1 MNFTKNF
8 DRARNVVKGCLITAM
23 IICVIGLFI
32 NESAPTLG
40 LYIII
45 AALALIAFAMLLV
58 FTSLKCPYC
67 GKQLFSKCL
76 TVTVC
81 PNCKRNLTTGMKS
94 KGKKK

>member
-8 DRARNVVKGCLITAM
+8 ERARRMVKMCLLIAM
-23 IICVIGLFI
+23 GICVLGLLL
-32 NESAPTLG
+32 NESAPELA

-45 AALALIAFAMLLV
+45 AATALIAFAMLLV
-58 FTSLKCPYC
+58 FTTLKCPYC
-67 GKQLFSKCL
+67 GKQLFNKCL

-81 PNCKRNLTTGMKS
+81 PNCRRNLTTGMKS

>member
-8 DRARNVVKGCLITAM
+8 DRARRMVKVCLITAM
-23 IICVIGLFI
+23 IICILGILV
-32 NESAPTLG
+32 NESAPGLA

-67 GKQLFSKCL
+67 GKQLFNKCL

-81 PNCKRNLTTGMKS
+81 PNCRRNLTTGMKS